1 MTGMWISPVA
11 PHRPAL
17 ADPPAAAFPIA
28 VALVIVAVA
37 VLEPRVGPNIALVD
51 PLLAVVLLVG
61 LVLMARGAAEPALT
75 AWRWLR
81 PWLLMIALG
90 TVLSLYSSGITD
102 WATINIAQSV
112 YAVAAFFGLYAVF
125 SSRPSLI
132 PVFGVAIAV
141 GVVVTTVALALTWQP
156 GVRPAGLFYHPNYAG
171 HYLVTSAF
179 VGWSA
184 VKWPWLKILIVVT
197 AAAGVFL
204 TASFGAIVMFGTFV
218 VFFTVR
224 EARRRPWVLAYGTAA
239 VALALWLGGPAIISA
254 LSDGFAASDTLTSER
269 LARSGAGRFAL
280 WQESLDTVPD
290 HPLGVG
296 PDGLHNRG
304 LITVASEPH
313 NLYVAFLAERG
324 AVGLVGLIGLGIGL
338 WRLAPPGGIARPLLI
353 ALATANLVRETF
365 HYRHMWLCLALALA
379 IDIAA
384 ERRSGS

>member
-1 MTGMWISPVA
+1 
-11 PHRPAL
+11 
-17 ADPPAAAFPIA
+17 
-28 VALVIVAVA
+28 
-37 VLEPRVGPNIALVD
+37 
-51 PLLAVVLLVG
+51 
-61 LVLMARGAAEPALT
+61 
-75 AWRWLR
+75 
-81 PWLLMIALG
+81 MIALG
-90 TVLSLYSSGITD
+90 TVLSLYSSGITG

-112 YAVAAFFGLYAVF
+112 YAVTAFFGLYAVF

-156 GVRPAGLFYHPNYAG
+156 EVRPAGLFYHPNYAG

-184 VKWPWLKILIVVT
+184 VTWPWLKILIVVT

-204 TASFGAIVMFGTFV
+204 TASFGAIAMFGTFV
-218 VFFTVR
+218 VFLTVR
-224 EARRRPWVLAYGTAA
+224 EAKRRPWVLAYGTAA

-269 LARSGAGRFAL
+269 LDRSGDGRFAV

-324 AVGLVGLIGLGIGL
+324 AIGLVGLIGLGIGL

-379 IDIAA
+379 IDLAP
-384 ERRSGS
+384 ERRRATPEPARLPSR